1 MDEMTKKGT
10 TKGTQERRARAT
22 VTAGQSALMGPPA
35 NPIPPSARSNRAS
48 KEEVQLRVG
57 YVVQMLLDG
66 RRKHE
71 IKQFFRSQYGIGARQ
86 VERLLCLARARLA
99 EANGTDV
106 DQMRAEFYQRYIR
119 LFRESENDAIKI
131 SALRAAGDLY
141 GLNAPQK
148 VAQTTSGGKDVHFIR
163 ETVKGLTVDE
173 LRVLKKARARL
184 VAAK

>member
-1 MDEMTKKGT
+1 MDDAKNGV
-10 TKGTQERRARAT
+10 ERKVRTFSTSKSDATRQGKSWTPPTNPVPPDARPRKAT
-22 VTAGQSALMGPPA
+22 SA
-35 NPIPPSARSNRAS
+35 
-48 KEEVQLRVG
+48 EVQTRVA
-57 YVVQMLLDG
+57 YTAQMILDG

-71 IKQFFRSQYGIGARQ
+71 IKRFFRAQYGTHARQ
-86 VERLLCLARARLA
+86 VEAYIRLARERLA
-99 EANGTDV
+99 DTGDQDV
-106 DQMRAEFYQRYIR
+106 AQMRAEFYQRYIR